1 MVAGR
6 AAAALVA
13 AAARFAAEV
22 LAPSAAARAA
32 GAGGD
37 PRELGRAAGRAG
49 LAGLG
54 IPVASGGAGADRST
68 LAAVIERLARA
79 CASAAVLLDVHLSV
93 AVDPIVAW
101 GTPAQ
106 RQHYLPPM
114 AAGEWLGAFA
124 LTEPGSGS
132 DAAALRTRARP
143 VAGGYRLDGTKTF
156 ITNAGAARVYVVIAR
171 TDDASPGG
179 AITAFLVEADTPGL
193 RVGPPLRKL
202 GLRGSPTA
210 ELTLEGVE
218 LPASARLGPE
228 GEGFRIAMAALDI
241 GRIGIA
247 AQAVGI
253 AAGALDAVLAHRR
266 AAALAGTAD
275 PRGPRAPDDLAT
287 ADVAE
292 MATRI
297 VAARALTAVA
307 AATADAGQPLTRIAS
322 MAKLFATDTAMA
334 VTAAAVDWCAPDS
347 AGQDHPAAIRFRDA
361 KATQIYEGTNQ
372 VQRLVIARALRAPVG
387 TAGAAPYNPSR
398 PAAGGAGDRERPM
411 GQPTVA
417 EGA

>member
-1 MVAGR
+1 MAAGPDGE
-6 AAAALVA
+6 ALVA
-13 AAARFAAEV
+13 AAERFAAEV
-22 LAPSAAARAA
+22 LAPRAAARAA
-32 GAGGD
+32 GAGED
-37 PRELGRAAGRAG
+37 PRELARAAGRAG

-54 IPVASGGAGADRST
+54 IPPAYGGAGADRRT

-93 AVDPIVAW
+93 AVDPIVVW

-106 RQHYLPPM
+106 RQRCLPPM

-143 VAGGYRLDGTKTF
+143 VPGGYRLDGTKLF
-156 ITNAGAARVYVVIAR
+156 ITNAGAAQVHIVIAR
-171 TDDASPGG
+171 TDDAPRGG
-179 AITAFLVEADTPGL
+179 AITAFLVEAGTPGL
-193 RVGPPLRKL
+193 RAGPPMPKL
-202 GLRGSPTA
+202 GLGGSWTA

-228 GEGFRIAMAALDI
+228 GAGFGIAMAALDI

-247 AQAVGI
+247 AQA
-253 AAGALDAVLAHRR
+253 GAP
-266 AAALAGTAD
+266 D
-275 PRGPRAPDDLAT
+275 PRGPGAPDDLAT
-287 ADVAE
+287 ADLGE
-292 MATRI
+292 MATR
-297 VAARALTAVA
+297 VAAARALTAVA
-307 AATADAGQPLTRIAS
+307 AATADQGQPLTRIAS

-334 VTAAAVDWCAPDS
+334 VAAAAVDWCAPDS
-347 AGQDHPAAIRFRDA
+347 ARQDHPAAIRFRDA

-372 VQRLVIARALRAPVG
+372 VQRLVIARALRAAAGAP
-387 TAGAAPYNPSR
+387 GAAPYNPSR
-398 PAAGGAGDRERPM
+398 PAVGGAGDREP
-411 GQPTVA
+411 PAAA